1 MNIDQT
7 AFNQIAMTLAKHFDS
22 MYYVEIET
30 GRFTE
35 FMSSKIL
42 NNLNIPK
49 QGEDFYSFSKQNAH
63 KVVHP
68 GDLDAVLALHEREAV
83 LKNLTVNDTYYTA
96 CRLVIDGKIIH
107 MRHIIVMCED
117 KKHVLFCMENIENEF
132 RAGEEQL
139 EILQSARRS
148 ARLDELTGIKNQ
160 KAFSEESGHIQER
173 IKSGVD
179 DFHFGIVMCDVNDL
193 KRINDTRGHSFGDE
207 AIQRACRMIC
217 GIYKHSP
224 VFRIGGD
231 EFAVILTGSDYEQRE
246 DLIEIL
252 RRESIANGQSRSGP
266 VVACGMAEYDPDS
279 DGEFTDVFKRADSCM
294 YKNKNELKC
303 KNVMI
308 GFKNMDKLENPI
320 TDERKRL
327 LDGMFGALLTIAGE
341 GYVYLNDMK
350 HDYSR
355 WSLSLIDDFGLKS
368 EYMYHA
374 DSIWL
379 DYIHPEDVK
388 AYREAV
394 DAVLCG
400 NAEVRPMYYRARRP
414 DGTYILLST
423 RGFVLSDKE
432 GNPEYFGGIIIPHKT
447 ESLK

>member
-1 MNIDQT
+1 M
-7 AFNQIAMTLAKHFDS
+7 
-22 MYYVEIET
+22 
-30 GRFTE
+30 
-35 FMSSKIL
+35 
-42 NNLNIPK
+42 
-49 QGEDFYSFSKQNAH
+49 
-63 KVVHP
+63 
-68 GDLDAVLALHEREAV
+68 
-83 LKNLTVNDTYYTA
+83 
-96 CRLVIDGKIIH
+96 
-107 MRHIIVMCED
+107 
-117 KKHVLFCMENIENEF
+117 
-132 RAGEEQL
+132 
-139 EILQSARRS
+139 
-148 ARLDELTGIKNQ
+148 
-160 KAFSEESGHIQER
+160 

-179 DFHFGIVMCDVNDL
+179 DFHFGIVMCDINDL

-294 YKNKNELKC
+294 YENKNELKS

-368 EYMYHA
+368 GYM
-374 DSIWL
+374 
-379 DYIHPEDVK
+379 
-388 AYREAV
+388 
-394 DAVLCG
+394 G
-400 NAEVRPMYYRARRP
+400 
-414 DGTYILLST
+414 
-423 RGFVLSDKE
+423 
-432 GNPEYFGGIIIPHKT
+432 
-447 ESLK
+447 